1 MKETPN
7 FGLTIY
13 DPNDVLS
20 YLTTEGWNGT
30 MEKIDTSMKQL
41 EDVGSKNTLD
51 LTTLEQQ
58 VSSDHDEL
66 NKLTGEVSDLTKVVS
81 GNTSN
86 INGLT
91 NTINGVIVDVNGL
104 KESVAGVGSFYT
116 AVLSKGE
123 TTLSVILGDVVDN
136 IAVDIYT
143 DLIDNNPVIPLTRE
157 IRPATGGQPNLC
169 VLTFD
174 RLAVDLGVYV
184 KITQINQGGGN

>member
-66 NKLTGEVSDLTKVVS
+66 NKLTGEVSDLTTTVS
-81 GNTSN
+81 GNTAN
-86 INGLT
+86 IAGLT
-91 NTINGVIVDVNGL
+91 TR
-104 KESVAGVGSFYT
+104 VGTAEQNITTLQGQIGNIGNFYS
-116 AVLSKGE
+116 AVLSKSE
-123 TTLSVILGDVVDN
+123 TTLAITVGDTIDN

-143 DLIDNNPVIPLTRE
+143 DLVNGKPLMPTSRE
-157 IRPATGGQPNLC
+157 MRAATGGQPNMC

-174 RLAVDLGVYV
+174 RQTVDVGVYV
-184 KITQINQGGGN
+184 KITNITLGGA